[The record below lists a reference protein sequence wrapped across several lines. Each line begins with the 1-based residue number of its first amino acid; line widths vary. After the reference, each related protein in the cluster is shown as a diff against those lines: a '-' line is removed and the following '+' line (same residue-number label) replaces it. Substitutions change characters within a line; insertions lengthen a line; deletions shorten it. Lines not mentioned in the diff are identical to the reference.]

1 MKNLQRVKVQYNT
14 QRLMSRLYYPSN
26 SNIKY
31 TTKEIKKKIH
41 PSSFRRWLASTKS
54 KKRCSIERKKKIR
67 PKPQKKKKK
76 YFYPPLNISIS
87 AESSCI
93 YLTDM
98 DGRLRMCIILVG
110 EGVYR
115 HVKTKEEGI
124 LYIYIS
130 FVTRFF
136 FFFKKKTER
145 KDHVT
150 LA

>member
-1 MKNLQRVKVQYNT
+1 MIGLYKEQKEVQ
-14 QRLMSRLYYPSN
+14 
-26 SNIKY
+26 
-31 TTKEIKKKIH
+31 H
-41 PSSFRRWLASTKS
+41 
-54 KKRCSIERKKKIR
+54 RKKK
-67 PKPQKKKKK
+67 KDSSETTKKKKK

-136 FFFKKKTER
+136 FFFFFKNKEKNM
-145 KDHVT
+145 
-150 LA
+150 